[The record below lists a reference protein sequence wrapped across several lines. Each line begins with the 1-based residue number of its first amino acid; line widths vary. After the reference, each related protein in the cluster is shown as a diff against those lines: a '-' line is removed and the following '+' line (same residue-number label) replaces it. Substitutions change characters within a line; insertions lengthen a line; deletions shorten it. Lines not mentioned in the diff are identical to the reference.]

1 MFFKFFVALLFVV
14 SFSSCRLNSYNMRE
28 PNARVEFVKSDFAL
42 SNQLS
47 AEAYSIRVLG
57 IDWKRLFKKEVGFV
71 DQSYAT
77 IDMANIPVIGV
88 LLDDKTSNYALYELM
103 KNNPGYDVVFYPQ
116 YEKSVYK
123 PALGIGF
130 FYKKISVKT
139 TARLGKLN

>member
-47 AEAYSIRVLG
+47 AEAYSVRILG
-57 IDWKRLFKKEVGFV
+57 IDWQRLFKKEVGFV
-71 DQSYAT
+71 DKNYVR
-77 IDMANIPVIGV
+77 IDVASVPVIGF
-88 LLDDKTSNYALYELM
+88 LLDDRTSNYALYELM

-130 FYKKISVKT
+130 LYKRVNVKT